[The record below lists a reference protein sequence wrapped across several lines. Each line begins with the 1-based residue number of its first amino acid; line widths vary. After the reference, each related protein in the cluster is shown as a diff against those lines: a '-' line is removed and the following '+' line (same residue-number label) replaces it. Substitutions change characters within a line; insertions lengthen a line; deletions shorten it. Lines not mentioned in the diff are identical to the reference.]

1 MPALT
6 EIGQVGIMTGDGR
19 EYVLHPS
26 LFNIAAIGSPE
37 EIVSTYADLH
47 YMDAELANALAQSGN
62 TAAFNAYIER
72 CHKTQATAAAI
83 VILACGGDL
92 ELVGCY
98 GEAGKMPDADQIII
112 ARHLMQHGIVGK
124 VKKSGGGGKYS
135 PRFDA
140 SEYIDAA
147 RIHFGMSQKDAGE
160 LTMTQFGRM
169 LDMKFPEQ
177 KTHEKPTQDDY
188 RELER
193 AIEEKRKA
201 KNG

>member
-26 LFNIAAIGSPE
+26 LFNMAAIGSPE
-37 EIVSTYADLH
+37 EIVSTYAALH
-47 YMDAELANALAQSGN
+47 GSDALNAA
-62 TAAFNAYIER
+62 R
-72 CHKTQATAAAI
+72 V
-83 VILACGGDL
+83 VILACGGDFKL
-92 ELVGCY
+92 TGHY
-98 GEAGKMPDADQIII
+98 GETGEMPDADQIII
-112 ARHLMQHGIVGK
+112 ARHLMQHGIVGR

-140 SEYIDAA
+140 AEYILAA
-147 RIHFGMSQKDAGE
+147 QAHFGMTRADAGE
-160 LTMTQFGRM
+160 LTMTEFSM
-169 LDMKFPEQ
+169 LLDMKFPEQ
-177 KTHEKPTQDDY
+177 KTHEKPTQEDY
-188 RELER
+188 RSLER

>member
-1 MPALT
+1 MPILT
-6 EIGQVGIMTGDGR
+6 EIGQVGVTTEDGR

-26 LFNIAAIGSPE
+26 FFNVAAIGSPE
-37 EIVSTYADLH
+37 EIVSTYAALH
-47 YMDAELANALAQSGN
+47 GADAVNAA
-62 TAAFNAYIER
+62 R
-72 CHKTQATAAAI
+72 V
-83 VILACGGDL
+83 VILCCGGDFD
-92 ELVGCY
+92 LVGGY
-98 GEAGKMPDADQIII
+98 GELGLMPNDEQVLI

-124 VKKSGGGGKYS
+124 VKKTGGSGKYS

-147 RIHFGMSQKDAGE
+147 MIHFGMSQEDAGK

-177 KTHEKPTQDDY
+177 KQHEKPTQEDY
-188 RELER
+188 RDLER

>member
-26 LFNIAAIGSPE
+26 LFNMAAIGSPE
-37 EIVSTYADLH
+37 EIVSTYAALH
-47 YMDAELANALAQSGN
+47 GSDAPNAA
-62 TAAFNAYIER
+62 R
-72 CHKTQATAAAI
+72 V

-98 GEAGKMPDADQIII
+98 GEAGEMPDADQIII
-112 ARHLMQHGIVGK
+112 ARHLMQHGIVGR

-140 SEYIDAA
+140 AEYILAA
-147 RIHFGMSQKDAGE
+147 QAHFGMTRADAGE
-160 LTMTQFGRM
+160 LTMTEFSM
-169 LDMKFPEQ
+169 LLDMKFPEQ
-177 KTHEKPTQDDY
+177 KTHEKPTQEDY

>member
-26 LFNIAAIGSPE
+26 LFNMAAIGSPE
-37 EIVSTYADLH
+37 EIVSTYAALH
-47 YMDAELANALAQSGN
+47 GSDALNAA
-62 TAAFNAYIER
+62 R
-72 CHKTQATAAAI
+72 V
-83 VILACGGDL
+83 VILACGGGL

-98 GEAGKMPDADQIII
+98 GEAGEMPDADQIII

-124 VKKSGGGGKYS
+124 VKKTGGSGKYS

-140 SEYIDAA
+140 SEYIAA
-147 RIHFGMSQKDAGE
+147 AMIHFGMSRIDAGG
-160 LTMTQFGRM
+160 LTMTEFGKM

-177 KTHEKPTQDDY
+177 KQHEKPTQEDY
-188 RELER
+188 RALER

>member
-26 LFNIAAIGSPE
+26 LFNMAAIGSPE
-37 EIVSTYADLH
+37 EIVSTYAALH
-47 YMDAELANALAQSGN
+47 GSDAINAA
-62 TAAFNAYIER
+62 R
-72 CHKTQATAAAI
+72 V
-83 VILACGGDL
+83 VILACGGDH
-92 ELVGCY
+92 ELTGCY
-98 GEAGKMPDADQIII
+98 GETGEMPDADQIII

-124 VKKSGGGGKYS
+124 VKKSGGSGKYS

-140 SEYIDAA
+140 AEYILAA
-147 RIHFGMSQKDAGE
+147 QAHFGMTRADAGE
-160 LTMTQFGRM
+160 LTMTEFGM
-169 LDMKFPEQ
+169 LLDMKFPEQ

-188 RELER
+188 RSLER

>member
-1 MPALT
+1 MPILT

-26 LFNIAAIGSPE
+26 LFNMAAIGSPE
-37 EIVSTYADLH
+37 EIVITYAALH
-47 YMDAELANALAQSGN
+47 GSDALNAARVVL
-62 TAAFNAYIER
+62 
-72 CHKTQATAAAI
+72 
-83 VILACGGDL
+83 LACGGEL

-98 GEAGKMPDADQIII
+98 GEAGEMPDADQIII

-124 VKKSGGGGKYS
+124 VKKSSGSGKYS

-147 RIHFGMSQKDAGE
+147 RIHFGMTQADAGD
-160 LTMTQFGRM
+160 LTMTQLGRM

-188 RELER
+188 RELQR

>member
-1 MPALT
+1 MPILT
-6 EIGQVGIMTGDGR
+6 EIGQVGVTTEDGR

-26 LFNIAAIGSPE
+26 FFNIASIGSPE
-37 EIVSTYADLH
+37 EIVSTYAELH
-47 YMDAELANALAQSGN
+47 GADAVNAA
-62 TAAFNAYIER
+62 R
-72 CHKTQATAAAI
+72 V
-83 VILACGGDL
+83 VILCCGGDL
-92 ELVGCY
+92 ELTGCY
-98 GEAGKMPDADQIII
+98 GEAGLMPDSEQIII
-112 ARHLMQHGIVGK
+112 ARHLMQHGIVGR
-124 VKKSGGGGKYS
+124 VKKSGGSGKYS

-147 RIHFGMSQKDAGE
+147 MIHFGMSHNDAGQ

-177 KTHEKPTQDDY
+177 KQHEKPTQEDY
-188 RELER
+188 RALER

>member
-26 LFNIAAIGSPE
+26 LFNMAAIGSPE
-37 EIVSTYADLH
+37 EIVSTYAALH
-47 YMDAELANALAQSGN
+47 GSDALNAA
-62 TAAFNAYIER
+62 R
-72 CHKTQATAAAI
+72 V

-92 ELVGCY
+92 ELTGCY
-98 GEAGKMPDADQIII
+98 GETGEMPNADQIII
-112 ARHLMQHGIVGK
+112 ARHLMQHGIVGR
-124 VKKSGGGGKYS
+124 VKKGGSGGKYS

-140 SEYIDAA
+140 AEYILAA
-147 RIHFGMSQKDAGE
+147 QAHFGMTRSDAGE
-160 LTMTQFGRM
+160 LTMTEFSM
-169 LDMKFPEQ
+169 LLDMKFPEQ